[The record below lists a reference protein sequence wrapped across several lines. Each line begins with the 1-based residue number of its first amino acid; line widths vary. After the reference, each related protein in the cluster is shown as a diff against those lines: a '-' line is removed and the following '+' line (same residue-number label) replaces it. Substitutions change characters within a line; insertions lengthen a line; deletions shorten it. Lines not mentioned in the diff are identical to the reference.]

1 MPRKPSANKIRI
13 TPDGKIDLSTLL
25 GDLPN
30 EFHVKVDDE
39 CITLN
44 KKWNLKRTEKNCEVT
59 VKRCVNAEKL
69 ALALGLY
76 RAEGQKRPRRVRF
89 VNKDPALHRWFVEA
103 LREMG
108 VSEFKAY
115 AQYCFCEECGPSKL
129 EKAIKKF
136 EEATG
141 VKVSN
146 VYRNEAAH
154 NPTFYLDVNNK
165 ALAVLLITAE
175 KALRKGIAYGNVPRN
190 VANRY
195 LRGVMEGDGS
205 LNLKIDNGKAA
216 GAHLELYESDADAIE
231 DLIVITEK
239 LLGIRLSKY
248 QGGELQASIDLEDLM
263 RLLLED
269 LVPMRHIKKVIERI
283 MIALRHRRTPWIL
296 MRLADAFKDEWFS
309 STEVSDVICRARH
322 HTLETLKALE
332 KRGYLISKKVKD
344 FSKAKPK
351 GTPVRRLFKLT
362 QKAKKLIKL
371 LKSLLPS
378 PLPSTFFPSSFP
390 FYSGMVTIL
399 GR

>member
-1 MPRKPSANKIRI
+1 MPRKSSVHKIEI
-13 TPDGKIDLSTLL
+13 TSEGKVDLLTLIA
-25 GDLPN
+25 DLPS
-30 EFHVKVDDE
+30 EFQVKVDDE

-44 KKWNLKRTEKNCEVT
+44 KKWHLKRTEKSCEVT

-89 VNKDPALHRWFVEA
+89 VNKDPMLHRWFVEA

-115 AQYCFCEECGPSKL
+115 AQYCFCEECGLRKL
-129 EKAIKKF
+129 KEAVKKF
-136 EEATG
+136 EEMTR
-141 VKVSN
+141 VKVIN

-175 KALRKGIAYGNVPRN
+175 KTLRKEIAYGNVPRN
-190 VANRY
+190 IANRY

-205 LNLKIDNGKAA
+205 LNLKIDNGKVK
-216 GAHLELYESDADAIE
+216 GMYLETFESDADAVRDLLTIIKKLIGINLVAYKTDDQRSSINLYDLLEMLVE
-231 DLIVITEK
+231 DLIPT
-239 LLGIRLSKY
+239 RY
-248 QGGELQASIDLEDLM
+248 ID
-263 RLLLED
+263 
-269 LVPMRHIKKVIERI
+269 KVKERI
-283 MIALRHRRTPWIL
+283 MIAFQRKGTPWIL
-296 MRLADAFKDEWFS
+296 MKLAEAFDDKWFS
-309 STEVSDVICRARH
+309 SKEAGQVIHKARH
-322 HTLETLKALE
+322 HALEKLRALE

-344 FSKAKPK
+344 FSKVKPK

-362 QKAKKLIKL
+362 RKAKKLTKI

-378 PLPSTFFPSSFP
+378 SLPSTSFLSSF
-390 FYSGMVTIL
+390 SL
-399 GR
+399 L